1 MALLRDKDYLEGD
14 TKDEQNDN
22 ETKIPIE
29 ELILKTSRSFA
40 PIIIP
45 LVDAL
50 GKLSE
55 ENLNQTEDMETD
67 GYYVSMVS
75 QYGNEE
81 TIRRSVEEQEI
92 KRDYRQIHD
101 DEQLKLF

>member
-1 MALLRDKDYLEGD
+1 MKQKYPLK
-14 TKDEQNDN
+14 N
-22 ETKIPIE
+22 
-29 ELILKTSRSFA
+29 LILKSSRSFA

-81 TIRRSVEEQEI
+81 TIRRYVEEQGIEE
-92 KRDYRQIHD
+92 DYRQIHN